1 MSKKVKLEQEI
12 ACNRQQMRTLLDAKF
27 KRQQCIIKLEKQV
40 DIDTSTIVFYQN
52 LALKGEIRL
61 FFLKK
66 KKEEEVKQ
74 KRILKQV
81 FPSRT

>member
-27 KRQQCIIKLEKQV
+27 KRQQRIIKLEKQV

-52 LALKGEIRL
+52 LALKGEIKL
-61 FFLKK
+61 LFLKK
-66 KKEEEVKQ
+66 KKK
-74 KRILKQV
+74 KKK
-81 FPSRT
+81 